1 MGIKLSKVA
10 KTAKKY
16 DHILIIMRHAK
27 AEPFGDKGDWSAS
40 SPTKV

>member
-10 KTAKKY
+10 KAAKKY

-27 AEPFGDKGDWSAS
+27 LSRSATRVTRSAS